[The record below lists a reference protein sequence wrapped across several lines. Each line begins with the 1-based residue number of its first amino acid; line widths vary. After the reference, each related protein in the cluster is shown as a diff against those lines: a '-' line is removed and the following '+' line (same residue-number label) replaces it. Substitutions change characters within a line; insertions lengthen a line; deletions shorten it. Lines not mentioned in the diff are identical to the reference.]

1 MKLNQS
7 YIAAQAKIFK
17 ALGHPSRLTM
27 VTALQEGEKCVCELQ
42 QMLGFDMSTISKHLA
57 ILKEAGVVSTE
68 KKGTSVYAGIPIGVI
83 EEDKDGAAI
92 LADGE
97 IYAIRMGVQ
106 EYVSGLQAGGME
118 VIDLG
123 LNRTQYETLIEW
135 ICGIAVFHPK
145 AAARL
150 YSA

>member
-27 VTALQEGEKCVCELQ
+27 VTALRDGEKCVCELQ

-68 KKGTSVYAGIPIGVI
+68 KKGTSVYYKLTLACLDTFLTCTGKIIEASAIKQIGLL
-83 EEDKDGAAI
+83 K
-92 LADGE
+92 
-97 IYAIRMGVQ
+97 
-106 EYVSGLQAGGME
+106 
-118 VIDLG
+118 
-123 LNRTQYETLIEW
+123 
-135 ICGIAVFHPK
+135 
-145 AAARL
+145 
-150 YSA
+150 